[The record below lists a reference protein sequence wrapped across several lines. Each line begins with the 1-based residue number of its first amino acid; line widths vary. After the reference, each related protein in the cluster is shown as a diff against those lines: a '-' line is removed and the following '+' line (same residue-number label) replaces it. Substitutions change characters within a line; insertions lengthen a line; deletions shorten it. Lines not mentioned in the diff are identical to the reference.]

1 MHGVVAGRAFQ
12 VVKNLV
18 TEALPPLPVRLMV
31 TEKVL
36 LLPFGV
42 LIAAEVAVVPV
53 TLALFPVAVT
63 EVVEALAVVKLI
75 VMLVSP
81 PDKVTEHVQ
90 ALGRLSR
97 LMTDANFREK
107 TYAARSAAELYD
119 LFHKAERAG

>member
-42 LIAAEVAVVPV
+42 LITAEVAVVPV

-75 VMLVSP
+75 VML
-81 PDKVTEHVQ
+81 ELLLMLVQ
-90 ALGRLSR
+90 GLP
-97 LMTDANFREK
+97 
-107 TYAARSAAELYD
+107 ELVP
-119 LFHKAERAG
+119 HEA